1 MLTAPFFVFHTM
13 AQLSVD
19 IPHALGQD
27 EAARRFKERFAAAR
41 SKYGDQ
47 ISELREQWQDHTLSF
62 AFRVMG
68 WAISGKLAV
77 EADSVRLR
85 ASLPAAIILFKSM
98 IEKRVREE
106 VGELLAVSPGSAG

>member
-1 MLTAPFFVFHTM
+1 M

-19 IPHALGQD
+19 VPHALGQD

-62 AFRVMG
+62 AFRAMG

-77 EADSVRLR
+77 EANTVKLQ
-85 ASLPAAIILFKSM
+85 ATLPAAIMLFKGA
-98 IEKRVREE
+98 IEKRVRDE
-106 VGELLAVSPGSAG
+106 VGELLAVSPGSAS